1 MRDRRMTKKQKRD
14 LFRILL
20 AGVFF
25 ALAFLLPLDGGWRA
39 IPFAVP
45 YLTVGFPVLK
55 SAFLS
60 LIRGQWMN
68 ETFLMTV
75 ASLGAF
81 VLGEFAEGVAVMLFS
96 AVGELF
102 ESYAVG
108 KSRRSVTELMS
119 LCPDKASVLR
129 ENQWVDLAP
138 EEVEIGD
145 VFRVLP
151 GEKIPLDGKICS
163 GESSLDTRSLTGET
177 LPRDVSEGDGVLS
190 GCVNL
195 TGVLQIRAE
204 KIFEE
209 STASRILA
217 MVEDATAN
225 RAKSETFVAT
235 FARWYTPVVLAIALG
250 LGLIPPLFWG
260 GWSTWIYRA
269 LEFLVVSCPCALVIS
284 VPLSYF
290 GGIGGASRF
299 GVLVKGSDR
308 LEVLAKTDT
317 VVFDKTG
324 TLTQGTFRVTE
335 VLGKDPSLVLQIA
348 ALCEQFSNHPI
359 AKSLREAC
367 KLPLSEDRVTDL
379 SEESGFGVSAKVDGI
394 PCMVGKGDWIR
405 SRGILIPDE
414 FSPAG
419 TCVFVARGDEWLGT
433 ICLGDRVRE
442 NAAQSLR
449 ELRKLGVR
457 RLEMLTGDGDSVAKS
472 VAQTLALDGYRA
484 ELLPADKVEAL
495 RTLSREKK
503 GTVVFVG
510 DGMNDAPVLVS
521 ADVGIAMGGVGS
533 DAAMEAADAVLMH
546 DDLSALPRIL
556 RLARKTHRIVLQ
568 NLIFSIAVKIGV
580 MVLISFGF
588 ANMWYAVFADV
599 GVSVLAILNAMR
611 TLSKKI

>member
-1 MRDRRMTKKQKRD
+1 MTKKQKRD